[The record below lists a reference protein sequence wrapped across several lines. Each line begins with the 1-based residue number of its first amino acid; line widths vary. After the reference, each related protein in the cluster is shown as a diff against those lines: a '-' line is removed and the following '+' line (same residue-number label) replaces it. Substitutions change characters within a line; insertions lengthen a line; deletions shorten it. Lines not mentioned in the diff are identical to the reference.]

1 MKITPFFPI
10 APGNSAQRTR
20 RTTSNGSVSF
30 SDYLSGGEESS
41 EVADVRPAAPA
52 SALSGIL
59 AVQEVSDEEVKRQ
72 KAYKQAHMTLD
83 ALEELRNALLL
94 GTVPAHLLTR
104 IAQRIAD
111 QKQDVTDPR
120 LLSVMREVEL
130 RAAVELAKLEVSR

>member
-10 APGNSAQRTR
+10 ATTNSAQRTR
-20 RTTSNGSVSF
+20 RTSSNGSVSF
-30 SDYLSGGEESS
+30 SDYLSGSDESS
-41 EVADVRPAAPA
+41 DVAEARPAPPA

-72 KAYKQAHMTLD
+72 KAYKQAHLTLD

-94 GTVPAHLLTR
+94 GAVPAHLLTR

-111 QKQDVTDPR
+111 QKQEVTDPR
-120 LLSVMREVEL
+120 LLSLIKDVEL
-130 RAAVELAKLEVSR
+130 RAAVELAKLEASR